1 MARTPEQIARTEA
14 LFRNVNEEISDAS
27 VRFDA
32 EVGEFVCECGDP
44 TCTEHV
50 EVPLTEYET
59 VREDPT
65 GPSCAPGTYGPVERV
80 VSRNRH
86 YSVIQKVGPRGRLDR
101 QASQPAPGK
110 PAELACARRRRR
122 GVTPAEPSG

>member
-1 MARTPEQIARTEA
+1 MERTPEQIARTEA

-50 EVPLTEYET
+50 EVPLTEYEA

-65 GPSCAPGTYGPVERV
+65 RFVVRPGHVMGPVERV
-80 VSRNRH
+80 VSRNRR
-86 YSVIQKVGPRGRLDR
+86 YTVIQKVDRVIASIVTRLNPRPENQL
-101 QASQPAPGK
+101 S
-110 PAELACARRRRR
+110 
-122 GVTPAEPSG
+122 

>member
-1 MARTPEQIARTEA
+1 MDRTPEQIARTEA

-44 TCTEHV
+44 TCTDHV
-50 EVPLTEYET
+50 EVPLTEYEA

-65 GPSCAPGTYGPVERV
+65 RFVVRPGHVMGPVERV
-80 VSRNRH
+80 VSRNRR
-86 YSVIQKVGPRGRLDR
+86 YTVIQKVDRVIASIVTRLNPRPENQL
-101 QASQPAPGK
+101 S
-110 PAELACARRRRR
+110 
-122 GVTPAEPSG
+122 